1 MQLTIRSGDPATEAC
16 DALVV
21 PVAADKTLS
30 GPAAA
35 VDAAAGGALSAVVAR
50 GDFDGK
56 AKSTRLV
63 HVGAGLKAQRVLL
76 VGTGSGCD
84 DPAENG
90 RLTGG
95 AAIQGLSG
103 ITIRSALVVLPD
115 QTDPRFVQ
123 GLTEGL
129 ALASY
134 RFDRYRQPDEDE
146 TVVEAVTL
154 LAGTEGTLA
163 PCRWRSTAR

>member
-76 VGTGSGCD
+76 VGTGTGSGCG

-90 RLTGG
+90 P
-95 AAIQGLSG
+95 A
-103 ITIRSALVVLPD
+103 
-115 QTDPRFVQ
+115 
-123 GLTEGL
+123 
-129 ALASY
+129 
-134 RFDRYRQPDEDE
+134 
-146 TVVEAVTL
+146 
-154 LAGTEGTLA
+154 
-163 PCRWRSTAR
+163 